1 MIRRMLAGAVA
12 AIGIAG
18 AAQAA
23 PDCGRL
29 ATYREVGIGLVI
41 TAAVHVPAAAAGTV
55 RPNPQSPPI
64 AVPLPAY
71 CRVTGI
77 IAART
82 GAEGKSYGLR
92 FEVRLPDDWAGRFLF
107 QGGGG
112 LNGTVN
118 APLGAA
124 AAGEVPALARGF
136 AVVSTDSGHQGAG
149 FDASFMAD
157 QRASLDFSQ
166 GSLSTVAPAA
176 KRIVAAYYGR
186 PPAHSYMVGCSTGGR
201 ESMLAAE
208 RYPEMF
214 DGIVVGAP
222 AMRTGYSNL
231 ALEHAGVAF
240 NRAAPRDA
248 AGLPQAGRLFSAE
261 DRSLIVRGILDA
273 CDALDGLKDG
283 VVANPLACR
292 FRPVVLECAGAKT
305 ATCLS
310 HPQVQALE
318 EAFAAPRDAAGHPL
332 YAAFPYDTGIAFA
345 GAGLPGFLLNA
356 GKSPRGPRTNALS
369 FDADA
374 AAERVRADAGQGLTD
389 TNRWTNLGGF
399 LGHGG
404 KIIFYHGM
412 SDPWFSALDTMDY
425 YQRAEAANGA
435 ERWAASSRFYPV
447 PGMGH
452 CRGGDNSFD
461 QFDLLGPVVDW
472 VEHGRAPGTVVASRT
487 TPALGSRPLCPLP
500 THPHYGGSGDQTVAA
515 SFACRAD

>member
-1 MIRRMLAGAVA
+1 MIARMLAGTAA
-12 AIGIAG
+12 AIGLAG
-18 AAQAA
+18 TAHAA
-23 PDCGRL
+23 PDCGKL
-29 ATYREVGIGLVI
+29 TAYRDAAIGLVVT
-41 TAAVHVPAAAAGTV
+41 TAQRVPAAPAGTV

-71 CRVTGI
+71 CRVTGV

-82 GAEGKSYGLR
+82 GTDGKSYGLR
-92 FEVRLPDDWAGRFLF
+92 FELRLPDDWGGRFLF

-124 AAGEVPALARGF
+124 AAGEAPALARGF
-136 AVVSTDSGHQGAG
+136 AVVSTDSGHQGAV

-157 QRASLDFSQ
+157 QRASLDFSHASV
-166 GSLSTVAPAA
+166 GTVAPAA

-186 PPAHSYMVGCSTGGR
+186 PPAHSYMIGCSTGGR

-214 DGIVVGAP
+214 DGIVIGAP

-231 ALEHAGVAF
+231 ALDHAGVAF

-248 AGLPQAGRLFSAE
+248 AGLPQAERLFSAE
-261 DRSLIVRGILDA
+261 DRALIVRGILDA

-283 VVANPLACR
+283 VVGNPMACR
-292 FRPVVLECAGAKT
+292 FRPVALECAGAKA

-310 HPQVQALE
+310 HPQVEALE
-318 EAFAAPRDAAGHPL
+318 EAFATPRDAAGRPL
-332 YAAFPYDTGIAFA
+332 YAAFPYDPGIAFE
-345 GAGLPGFLLNA
+345 GPGLPGFLVNA
-356 GKSPRGPRTNALS
+356 GRSPLGPRTTALT

-374 AAERVRADAGQGLTD
+374 AADRVRADASQALTD
-389 TNRWTNLGGF
+389 TNRWTNLGAF

-412 SDPWFSALDTMDY
+412 GDPWFSALDTMDY
-425 YQRAEAANGA
+425 YKRAEAANGA

-452 CRGGDNSFD
+452 CGGGANTYDR
-461 QFDLLGPVVDW
+461 FDLLGPVVDW
-472 VEHGRAPGTVVASRT
+472 VEHGRAPGVVVASRT
-487 TPALGSRPLCPLP
+487 TPAPGSRPLCPLP
-500 THPHYGGSGDQTVAA
+500 GHPHYGGSGDQTVAA